1 MTTIKTPE
9 QIEVILN
16 SQEKTVRYA
25 RTQIGEGD
33 LMNGKSILDSMLR
46 QIQIQSWN
54 GYDASYEERRS
65 NIL

>member
-33 LMNGKSILDSMLR
+33 LINGKSILDSMLR